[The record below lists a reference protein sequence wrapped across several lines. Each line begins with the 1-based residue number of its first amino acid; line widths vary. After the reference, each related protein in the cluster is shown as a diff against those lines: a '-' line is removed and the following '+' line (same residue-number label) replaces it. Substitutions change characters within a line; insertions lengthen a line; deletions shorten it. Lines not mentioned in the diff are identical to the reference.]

1 MTAIAIVGA
10 GAIGTMLA
18 GGLASGGHDIRLVG
32 RRGPFGETMVTVREG
47 DVAVEAKVALFPDVK
62 QAATPRPGIR
72 LVIVAVKSY
81 DTATVA
87 RELQGADL
95 GEARVLTIQNGVG
108 NEEILSAALGK
119 ERIASGAITMP
130 VELSAPMTASVLSR
144 GALGLAPV
152 VRSSGVSDEGE
163 VFSSAGFR
171 VKLFSDYRR
180 LKWTKLLMNL
190 VGNALPAILGWPP
203 ERVFSDRR
211 LALVEVDAWREA
223 MRVMDALGIHPV
235 SFGGY
240 PFPLL
245 TPVVKHTPKALV
257 AAALGY
263 LVARGRGGKRPSLL
277 MDMEKGRNRSEVM
290 FLNGAVASHGKK
302 TGVPTPVNACLTE
315 VLLSVA
321 RGKTPRETFLGN
333 PGAVLDRCGRE

>member
-18 GGLASGGHDIRLVG
+18 GRLASAGHDIRLIG
-32 RRGPFGETMVTVREG
+32 RKGPFGEAMVTVRES

-62 QAATPRPGIR
+62 QAATLRPGIR

-87 RELQGADL
+87 RELQGAGL
-95 GEARVLTIQNGVG
+95 GGARVLTIQNGVG

-119 ERIASGAITMP
+119 ERIISGAITTP
-130 VELSAPMTASVLSR
+130 VELSEPMTANVLSR
-144 GALGLAPV
+144 GALGLAPIV
-152 VRSSGVSDEGE
+152 EPNGVSDEGG

-180 LKWTKLLMNL
+180 LKWTKLLMNM

-203 ERVFSDRR
+203 ESVFADRR

-223 MRVMDALGIHPV
+223 MRVMDALGVRSV

-245 TPVVKHTPKALV
+245 TPVVKSAPKALV
-257 AAALGY
+257 AAAIGR
-263 LVARGRGGKRPSLL
+263 LVTRGRGGKRPSLL

-302 TGVPTPVNACLTE
+302 TSVPTPVNACLTE

-321 RGKTPRETFLGN
+321 RGKTPWETFLGS
-333 PGAVLDRCGRE
+333 PDAVLRRCGRG